1 MSKLVVCFW
10 LQMNRSR
17 READETMIQLEEQK
31 RETGRVTRENEMELE
46 KVCVRSSSNW
56 VRNMPD
62 NLLLTHW
69 PLGDLKMILKM

>member
-1 MSKLVVCFW
+1 
-10 LQMNRSR
+10 MNRSR

-56 VRNMPD
+56 VGSMPD
-62 NLLLTHW
+62 
-69 PLGDLKMILKM
+69 K